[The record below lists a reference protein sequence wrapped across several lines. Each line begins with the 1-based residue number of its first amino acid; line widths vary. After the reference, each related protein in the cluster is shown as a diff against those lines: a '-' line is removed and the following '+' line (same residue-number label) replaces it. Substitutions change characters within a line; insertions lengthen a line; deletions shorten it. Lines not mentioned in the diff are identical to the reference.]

1 MANSKKTSSSKN
13 SSKKSSKEKTPVKN
27 TMLAQAEKKAEQIV
41 KSRDNSK
48 KVTKGKGGK
57 KPGGIVQYFKDLRSE
72 FKKVVWA
79 SKKTV
84 VNDTSVVLIAMVL
97 SSLVVWGLDSG
108 FSALLKLLVG

>member
-48 KVTKGKGGK
+48 KVTKGGK